1 MLALPVASA
10 GLGLIG
16 SLVVIT
22 LMWALMAYTALLMLE
37 IHQYA
42 PASATLNTLSKEI
55 LGPRGQMVSV
65 VAMLFLFYSLCA
77 AYISGGGEQFNA
89 KLVQV
94 GWIGQ
99 GSIAGTVLFTLVIAG
114 VVSWGT
120 GKVDTLN
127 RGLFALKIVAM
138 FTALFVLAPEVSRVH
153 LTEMPLEQG
162 LFWAALPVVFTSFGF
177 HGSIP
182 SIVRYLDNN
191 TKALRTAVL
200 LGSALP
206 LVIYLIW
213 QSISLG
219 VLGQHVLLSNPGL
232 APMISALSATTA
244 FAQLGNAISIFADL
258 ALATSFLGVSLGL
271 FDFLG
276 DTLRRKA
283 NATGRIQT
291 ALVTFI
297 PPFLFAVLYPNG
309 FITALG
315 FAAVALVIL
324 AVVLPVAMTY
334 RIRKTRTEYAIYKV
348 KGGSPALLLCLL
360 AGLTVATA
368 QFLLV

>member
-1 MLALPVASA
+1 
-10 GLGLIG
+10 
-16 SLVVIT
+16 
-22 LMWALMAYTALLMLE
+22 MLE
-37 IHQYA
+37 VHQYA
-42 PASATLNTLSKEI
+42 PASATLNTLSRDI
-55 LGPRGQMVSV
+55 LGPKGQTVSI

-77 AYISGGGEQFNA
+77 AYIAGGGEQLNA
-89 KLVQV
+89 KLIQA
-94 GWIGQ
+94 GWVTDNSIIGT
-99 GSIAGTVLFTLVIAG
+99 ILFTLVIAA

-120 GKVDTLN
+120 AKVDTLN
-127 RGLFALKIVAM
+127 RGLFALKIAAM
-138 FTALFVLAPEVSRVH
+138 FTALFALAPEVTRVH
-153 LTEMPLEQG
+153 LTEMPLERG

-182 SIVRYLDNN
+182 SIVRYLDND

-244 FAQLGNAISIFADL
+244 FTQLGSAISIFADL

-276 DTLRRKA
+276 DALKRKA
-283 NATGRIQT
+283 NT
-291 ALVTFI
+291 
-297 PPFLFAVLYPNG
+297 
-309 FITALG
+309 
-315 FAAVALVIL
+315 
-324 AVVLPVAMTY
+324 
-334 RIRKTRTEYAIYKV
+334 TEESK
-348 KGGSPALLLCLL
+348 
-360 AGLTVATA
+360 
-368 QFLLV
+368 QRW